1 VFDISFTELMLAGV
15 VALIVIGPEKL
26 PKVARTVGHLLGR
39 AQRYVNDVK
48 GDIQREVEI
57 DELRKMK
64 QEMESAAQS
73 VQNSFTKTESEIR
86 QGLQEPMDDLKSIG
100 DDLKKDS
107 KDRDAE
113 KLTDDTKTAAIDEPT
128 DNTKTDSKDDTKDE
142 FDYDYQPIMKPAADS
157 LNGLGDVP
165 ASGAKV
171 QAAPI
176 VSEDQAVTTDTES
189 NKTSATSAAPLEPKT

>member
-1 VFDISFTELMLAGV
+1 MFDISFTELMLVGV

-73 VQNSFTKTESEIR
+73 VQSSFTKTESEIR
-86 QGLQEPMDDLKSIG
+86 QGLQEPINDMNSIG
-100 DDLKKDS
+100 EGLKKDS
-107 KDRDAE
+107 LADNAE
-113 KLTDDTKTAAIDEPT
+113 SI
-128 DNTKTDSKDDTKDE
+128 KDDSAGEVKNAPKDE
-142 FDYDYQPIMKPAADS
+142 FDYDYQPIMKPAAES
-157 LNGLGDVP
+157 LNGLGTVP

-171 QAAPI
+171 QAVSAASDDQPI
-176 VSEDQAVTTDTES
+176 KTEDASQTA
-189 NKTSATSAAPLEPKT
+189 SATAAAPQEPKT

>member
-1 VFDISFTELMLAGV
+1 VFDISFTELMLVGV

-73 VQNSFTKTESEIR
+73 VQSSFTKTESEIR
-86 QGLQEPMDDLKSIG
+86 QGLQEPINDMNSIG
-100 DDLKKDS
+100 EGLKKDS
-107 KDRDAE
+107 LADNAE
-113 KLTDDTKTAAIDEPT
+113 SI
-128 DNTKTDSKDDTKDE
+128 KDDSAGEVKNDPKDE
-142 FDYDYQPIMKPAADS
+142 FDYDYQPIMKPAAES
-157 LNGLGDVP
+157 LNGLGTVP

-171 QAAPI
+171 QAVSAASDDQPI
-176 VSEDQAVTTDTES
+176 KTEAAS
-189 NKTSATSAAPLEPKT
+189 QTASATAAAPQEPKT

>member
-1 VFDISFTELMLAGV
+1 VFDISFTELMLIGV

-73 VQNSFTKTESEIR
+73 VQSSFTKTESDIR
-86 QGLQEPMDDLKSIG
+86 QGLQEPIDDMRSIG
-100 DDLKKDS
+100 DGLKKDS
-107 KDRDAE
+107 LENNAE
-113 KLTDDTKTAAIDEPT
+113 SLKEDSIGDVK
-128 DNTKTDSKDDTKDE
+128 NDSKPDTKDE

-157 LNGLGDVP
+157 LNGLGSVP
-165 ASGAKV
+165 TSGAKV
-171 QAAPI
+171 QASPAA
-176 VSEDQAVTTDTES
+176 SEDQLLTADTGS
-189 NKTSATSAAPLEPKT
+189 KTTSATSAAPQESRRE

>member
-1 VFDISFTELMLAGV
+1 MFDISFTELMLAGV

-73 VQNSFTKTESEIR
+73 VQSSFTKTESEIR
-86 QGLQEPMDDLKSIG
+86 QGLQEPIDDMKSMG
-100 DDLKKDS
+100 DSLKKDS
-107 KDRDAE
+107 LADSAESLKDGPVGDVKDVPNDDA
-113 KLTDDTKTAAIDEPT
+113 K
-128 DNTKTDSKDDTKDE
+128 NNTKDE
-142 FDYDYQPIMKPAADS
+142 FDYDYQPIMKPAAES
-157 LNGLGDVP
+157 LNGLGSVP

-171 QAAPI
+171 QA
-176 VSEDQAVTTDTES
+176 VSADSKEQPLENES
-189 NKTSATSAAPLEPKT
+189 EFKTASATSAAPQEPKT

>member
-1 VFDISFTELMLAGV
+1 MFDISFTELMLAGV

-73 VQNSFTKTESEIR
+73 VQSSFTKTESDIR
-86 QGLQEPMDDLKSIG
+86 QGLQEPIDDMKAIG
-100 DDLKKDS
+100 DGLKKDGQANS
-107 KDRDAE
+107 ADSLTVGAKDDLE
-113 KLTDDTKTAAIDEPT
+113 QDPKHDTK
-128 DNTKTDSKDDTKDE
+128 NDTKDE
-142 FDYDYQPIMKPAADS
+142 FDYDYQPIMSPAAES
-157 LNGLGDVP
+157 LNGLGSVP
-165 ASGAKV
+165 TSGAKV
-171 QAAPI
+171 IDAPAA
-176 VSEDQAVTTDTES
+176 SEDQPLKTEIDP
-189 NKTSATSAAPLEPKT
+189 KAASATSTAPLEPKT

>member
-1 VFDISFTELMLAGV
+1 MFDISFTELMLVGV

-73 VQNSFTKTESEIR
+73 VQSSFTKTESEIR
-86 QGLQEPMDDLKSIG
+86 QGLQEPINDMNSIG
-100 DDLKKDS
+100 EGLKKDS
-107 KDRDAE
+107 LADNAE
-113 KLTDDTKTAAIDEPT
+113 SI
-128 DNTKTDSKDDTKDE
+128 KDDSAGEVKNAPKDE
-142 FDYDYQPIMKPAADS
+142 FDYDYQPIMKPAAES
-157 LNGLGDVP
+157 LNGLGTVP

-171 QAAPI
+171 QAVSAASDDQPI
-176 VSEDQAVTTDTES
+176 KTEAAS
-189 NKTSATSAAPLEPKT
+189 QTASATAAAPQEPKT

>member
-1 VFDISFTELMLAGV
+1 MFDISFTELMLIGV

-73 VQNSFTKTESEIR
+73 VQSSFTKTESDIR
-86 QGLQEPMDDLKSIG
+86 QGLQEPIDDMRSIG
-100 DDLKKDS
+100 DGLKKDS
-107 KDRDAE
+107 LENNAE
-113 KLTDDTKTAAIDEPT
+113 SLKEDSIGDVK
-128 DNTKTDSKDDTKDE
+128 NDSKPDTKDE

-157 LNGLGDVP
+157 LNGLGSVP
-165 ASGAKV
+165 TSGAKV
-171 QAAPI
+171 QASPAA
-176 VSEDQAVTTDTES
+176 SEDQLLTADTGS
-189 NKTSATSAAPLEPKT
+189 KTTSATSAAPQESRRE

>member
-1 VFDISFTELMLAGV
+1 MFDISFTELMLAGV

-73 VQNSFTKTESEIR
+73 VQSSFTKTESEIR
-86 QGLQEPMDDLKSIG
+86 QGLQEPIDDMNSIG
-100 DDLKKDS
+100 EGLKKDS
-107 KDRDAE
+107 LADSAESLKADAVGE
-113 KLTDDTKTAAIDEPT
+113 VK
-128 DNTKTDSKDDTKDE
+128 NDTKDE
-142 FDYDYQPIMKPAADS
+142 FDYDYQPIMKPAAES
-157 LNGLGDVP
+157 LNGLGTVP

-171 QAAPI
+171 QAVSAA
-176 VSEDQAVTTDTES
+176 SEDRPPKNETES
-189 NKTSATSAAPLEPKT
+189 QTASATSAAPQEPKT

>member
-1 VFDISFTELMLAGV
+1 VFDISFTELMVIGV

-73 VQNSFTKTESEIR
+73 VQSSFTKTESDIR
-86 QGLQEPMDDLKSIG
+86 QGLQEPIDDMKSIG
-100 DDLKKDS
+100 DGLKKDS
-107 KDRDAE
+107 LENNAE
-113 KLTDDTKTAAIDEPT
+113 SLKEDSIGDVK
-128 DNTKTDSKDDTKDE
+128 NDSKPDTKDE

-157 LNGLGDVP
+157 LNGLGSVP
-165 ASGAKV
+165 TSGAKV
-171 QAAPI
+171 QASPAA
-176 VSEDQAVTTDTES
+176 SEDQLLTADTGS
-189 NKTSATSAAPLEPKT
+189 KTTSATSAAPQESRRE

>member
-1 VFDISFTELMLAGV
+1 MFDISFTELMLAGV

-73 VQNSFTKTESEIR
+73 VQSSFTKTESEIR
-86 QGLQEPMDDLKSIG
+86 QGLQEPIDDMNSTG
-100 DDLKKDS
+100 EGLKKDS
-107 KDRDAE
+107 LA
-113 KLTDDTKTAAIDEPT
+113 
-128 DNTKTDSKDDTKDE
+128 DSAGSLKDDSVGEVKNDPKDE
-142 FDYDYQPIMKPAADS
+142 FDYDYQPIMKPAAES
-157 LNGLGDVP
+157 LNGLGTVP

-171 QAAPI
+171 QAVSAA
-176 VSEDQAVTTDTES
+176 SEDQPPKNETES
-189 NKTSATSAAPLEPKT
+189 QTASATSAAPQEPKT

>member
-1 VFDISFTELMLAGV
+1 MFDISFTELMLAGV

-73 VQNSFTKTESEIR
+73 VQSSFTKTESEIR
-86 QGLQEPMDDLKSIG
+86 QGLQEPIDDMNSIG
-100 DDLKKDS
+100 EGLKKDS
-107 KDRDAE
+107 LADSAESLKADAVGE
-113 KLTDDTKTAAIDEPT
+113 VK
-128 DNTKTDSKDDTKDE
+128 NDTKDE
-142 FDYDYQPIMKPAADS
+142 FDYDYQPIMKPAAES
-157 LNGLGDVP
+157 LNGLGTVP

-171 QAAPI
+171 QAVSAA
-176 VSEDQAVTTDTES
+176 SEDQPPKNETES
-189 NKTSATSAAPLEPKT
+189 QTASATSAAPQEPKT

>member
-1 VFDISFTELMLAGV
+1 VFDISFTELMLVGV

-73 VQNSFTKTESEIR
+73 VQSSFTKTESEIR
-86 QGLQEPMDDLKSIG
+86 QGLQEPIDDVNSIG
-100 DDLKKDS
+100 EGLKKDS
-107 KDRDAE
+107 LA
-113 KLTDDTKTAAIDEPT
+113 
-128 DNTKTDSKDDTKDE
+128 DSAGSLKDDSVGEVKNDPKDE
-142 FDYDYQPIMKPAADS
+142 FDYDYQPIMKPAAES
-157 LNGLGDVP
+157 LNGLGAVP

-171 QAAPI
+171 QAVSAASDDQPI
-176 VSEDQAVTTDTES
+176 KTEAAS
-189 NKTSATSAAPLEPKT
+189 QTASATATAPQEPKT

>member
-1 VFDISFTELMLAGV
+1 VFDISFTELMLVGV

-73 VQNSFTKTESEIR
+73 VQSSFTKTESDIR
-86 QGLQEPMDDLKSIG
+86 QGLQEPIDDMKSIG
-100 DDLKKDS
+100 DGLKKDS
-107 KDRDAE
+107 LENNAE
-113 KLTDDTKTAAIDEPT
+113 SLKE
-128 DNTKTDSKDDTKDE
+128 DSTGDVKNDPKHDTKDE

-157 LNGLGDVP
+157 LNGLGSVP
-165 ASGAKV
+165 TSGAKV
-171 QAAPI
+171 QASPTA
-176 VSEDQAVTTDTES
+176 SEDQPLTADTGS
-189 NKTSATSAAPLEPKT
+189 KTTSATSAAPQESRRE

>member
-1 VFDISFTELMLAGV
+1 MFDISFTELMLAGV

-73 VQNSFTKTESEIR
+73 VQSSFTKTESEIR
-86 QGLQEPMDDLKSIG
+86 QGLQEPIDDMNSTG
-100 DDLKKDS
+100 EGLKKDS
-107 KDRDAE
+107 LADSAESLKADAVGE
-113 KLTDDTKTAAIDEPT
+113 VK
-128 DNTKTDSKDDTKDE
+128 NDTKDE
-142 FDYDYQPIMKPAADS
+142 FDYDYQPIMKPAAES
-157 LNGLGDVP
+157 LNGLGTVP

-171 QAAPI
+171 QAVSAA
-176 VSEDQAVTTDTES
+176 SEDQPPKNETES
-189 NKTSATSAAPLEPKT
+189 QTASATSAAPQEPKT

>member
-1 VFDISFTELMLAGV
+1 VFDISFTELMLIGV

-73 VQNSFTKTESEIR
+73 VQSSFTKTESDIR
-86 QGLQEPMDDLKSIG
+86 QGLQEPIDDMKSIG
-100 DDLKKDS
+100 DGLKKDS
-107 KDRDAE
+107 LENNAE
-113 KLTDDTKTAAIDEPT
+113 SLKEDSIGDVK
-128 DNTKTDSKDDTKDE
+128 NDSKPDTKDE

-157 LNGLGDVP
+157 LNGLGSVP
-165 ASGAKV
+165 TSGAKV
-171 QAAPI
+171 QASPAA
-176 VSEDQAVTTDTES
+176 SEDQLLTADTGS
-189 NKTSATSAAPLEPKT
+189 KTTSATSAAPQESRRE

>member
-1 VFDISFTELMLAGV
+1 MFDISFTELMLVGV

-73 VQNSFTKTESEIR
+73 VQSSFTKTESDIR
-86 QGLQEPMDDLKSIG
+86 QGLQEPIDDMKSIG
-100 DDLKKDS
+100 DGLKKDS
-107 KDRDAE
+107 LENSAE
-113 KLTDDTKTAAIDEPT
+113 SL
-128 DNTKTDSKDDTKDE
+128 KDDSLGDVKNVTKDE
-142 FDYDYQPIMKPAADS
+142 FDYDYQPIMKPAAES
-157 LNGLGDVP
+157 LNGLGNVP
-165 ASGAKV
+165 ASGAEVKAV
-171 QAAPI
+171 SVP
-176 VSEDQAVTTDTES
+176 SEDQPLKTEAAS
-189 NKTSATSAAPLEPKT
+189 PTASAPSAAPQESKT

>member
-1 VFDISFTELMLAGV
+1 MTELMLIGV

-73 VQNSFTKTESEIR
+73 VKNSFTKTETDIR

-107 KDRDAE
+107 EDSGAE
-113 KLTDDTKTAAIDEPT
+113 KLIDDTKTD
-128 DNTKTDSKDDTKDE
+128 TKADSNADTKADSNDDTKDQ

-171 QAAPI
+171 QAPA
-176 VSEDQAVTTDTES
+176 VSEDQALTTETES

>member
-1 VFDISFTELMLAGV
+1 MFDISFTELMLAGV

-73 VQNSFTKTESEIR
+73 VQSSFTKTESEIR
-86 QGLQEPMDDLKSIG
+86 QGLQEPIDDMNSIG
-100 DDLKKDS
+100 EGLKKDS
-107 KDRDAE
+107 LADSAESLKADAVGE
-113 KLTDDTKTAAIDEPT
+113 VK
-128 DNTKTDSKDDTKDE
+128 NGTKDE
-142 FDYDYQPIMKPAADS
+142 FDYDYQPIMKPAAES
-157 LNGLGDVP
+157 LNGLGTVP

-171 QAAPI
+171 QVVSAA
-176 VSEDQAVTTDTES
+176 SEDQPPKNETES
-189 NKTSATSAAPLEPKT
+189 QTASATSAAPQEPKT

>member
-1 VFDISFTELMLAGV
+1 MFDISFTELMLAGV

-73 VQNSFTKTESEIR
+73 VQSSFTKTESEIR
-86 QGLQEPMDDLKSIG
+86 QGLQEPIDDMNSIG
-100 DDLKKDS
+100 EGLKKDS
-107 KDRDAE
+107 LADSAESLKADAVGE
-113 KLTDDTKTAAIDEPT
+113 VK
-128 DNTKTDSKDDTKDE
+128 NGTKDE
-142 FDYDYQPIMKPAADS
+142 FDYDYQPIMKPAAES
-157 LNGLGDVP
+157 LNGLGTVP

-171 QAAPI
+171 QAVSAA
-176 VSEDQAVTTDTES
+176 SEDQPPKNETES
-189 NKTSATSAAPLEPKT
+189 QTASATSAAPQEPKT

>member
-1 VFDISFTELMLAGV
+1 MTELMLIGV

-73 VQNSFTKTESEIR
+73 VKNSFTKTETDIR

-107 KDRDAE
+107 EDSGAE
-113 KLTDDTKTAAIDEPT
+113 KLIDDTKTD
-128 DNTKTDSKDDTKDE
+128 TKADSNADTKADSKDDTKDE

-171 QAAPI
+171 QAPA
-176 VSEDQAVTTDTES
+176 VSEDQALTTETES

>member
-1 VFDISFTELMLAGV
+1 MFDISFTELMLAGV

-73 VQNSFTKTESEIR
+73 VQQSFSKTESEIR

-107 KDRDAE
+107 EDSGAE
-113 KLTDDTKTAAIDEPT
+113 KLIDDTKTD
-128 DNTKTDSKDDTKDE
+128 TKADSKDDTKDE

-171 QAAPI
+171 QAPA
-176 VSEDQAVTTDTES
+176 VSEDQVPTTETES

>member
-1 VFDISFTELMLAGV
+1 MFDISFTELMLVGV

-73 VQNSFTKTESEIR
+73 VQSSFTKTESDIR
-86 QGLQEPMDDLKSIG
+86 QGLQEPIDDMKSIG
-100 DDLKKDS
+100 DGLKKDS
-107 KDRDAE
+107 LENSAE
-113 KLTDDTKTAAIDEPT
+113 SL
-128 DNTKTDSKDDTKDE
+128 KDDSVGDAKNVTKDE
-142 FDYDYQPIMKPAADS
+142 FDYDYQPIMKPAAES
-157 LNGLGDVP
+157 LNGLGNVP
-165 ASGAKV
+165 ASGAEVKAV
-171 QAAPI
+171 SVP
-176 VSEDQAVTTDTES
+176 SEDQPLKTEAAS
-189 NKTSATSAAPLEPKT
+189 PTASAPSAAPQESKT

>member
-1 VFDISFTELMLAGV
+1 MFDISFTELMLVGV

-73 VQNSFTKTESEIR
+73 VQSSFTKTESEIR
-86 QGLQEPMDDLKSIG
+86 QGLQEPIDDVNSMG
-100 DDLKKDS
+100 EGLKKDS
-107 KDRDAE
+107 LA
-113 KLTDDTKTAAIDEPT
+113 
-128 DNTKTDSKDDTKDE
+128 DSAGSLKDDSVGEVKNDPKDE
-142 FDYDYQPIMKPAADS
+142 FDYDYQPIMKPAAES
-157 LNGLGDVP
+157 LNGLGAVP

-171 QAAPI
+171 QAVSAASDDQPI
-176 VSEDQAVTTDTES
+176 KTEAAS
-189 NKTSATSAAPLEPKT
+189 QTASATAAAPQEPKT

>member
-1 VFDISFTELMLAGV
+1 MFDISFTELMLVGV

-73 VQNSFTKTESEIR
+73 VQSSFTKTESDIR
-86 QGLQEPMDDLKSIG
+86 QGLQEPIDDMKSIG
-100 DDLKKDS
+100 DGLKKESLENSAESLIEDS
-107 KDRDAE
+107 VGDA
-113 KLTDDTKTAAIDEPT
+113 K
-128 DNTKTDSKDDTKDE
+128 NVTKDE
-142 FDYDYQPIMKPAADS
+142 FDYDYQPIMKPAAES
-157 LNGLGDVP
+157 LNGLGNVP
-165 ASGAKV
+165 ASGAEVKAV
-171 QAAPI
+171 SVP
-176 VSEDQAVTTDTES
+176 SEDQPLKTEAAS
-189 NKTSATSAAPLEPKT
+189 PTASAPSAAPQESKT

>member
-1 VFDISFTELMLAGV
+1 MFDISFTELMLVGV

-73 VQNSFTKTESEIR
+73 VQSSFTKTESEIR
-86 QGLQEPMDDLKSIG
+86 QGLQEPIDDVNSIG
-100 DDLKKDS
+100 EGLKKDS
-107 KDRDAE
+107 LA
-113 KLTDDTKTAAIDEPT
+113 
-128 DNTKTDSKDDTKDE
+128 DSAGSLKDDSVGEVKNDPKDE
-142 FDYDYQPIMKPAADS
+142 FDYDYQPIMKPAAES
-157 LNGLGDVP
+157 LNGLGAVP

-171 QAAPI
+171 QAVSAASDDQPI
-176 VSEDQAVTTDTES
+176 KTEAAS
-189 NKTSATSAAPLEPKT
+189 QTASATAAAPQEPKT

>member
-1 VFDISFTELMLAGV
+1 MFDISFTELMLVGV

-73 VQNSFTKTESEIR
+73 VQSSFTKTESDIR
-86 QGLQEPMDDLKSIG
+86 QGLQEPIDDMKSIG
-100 DDLKKDS
+100 DGLKKDS
-107 KDRDAE
+107 LENSAE
-113 KLTDDTKTAAIDEPT
+113 SLKE
-128 DNTKTDSKDDTKDE
+128 DSIGDVKNDPKPDTKDE
-142 FDYDYQPIMKPAADS
+142 FDYDYQPIMKPAAES
-157 LNGLGDVP
+157 LNGLGNVP
-165 ASGAKV
+165 ASGAEVKAV
-171 QAAPI
+171 SVP
-176 VSEDQAVTTDTES
+176 SEDQPLKTEAAS
-189 NKTSATSAAPLEPKT
+189 PTASAPSAAPQESKT

>member
-1 VFDISFTELMLAGV
+1 MFDISFTELMLVGV

-73 VQNSFTKTESEIR
+73 VQSSFTKTESEIR
-86 QGLQEPMDDLKSIG
+86 QGLQEPINDMNSIG
-100 DDLKKDS
+100 EGLKKDS
-107 KDRDAE
+107 LADNAE
-113 KLTDDTKTAAIDEPT
+113 SI
-128 DNTKTDSKDDTKDE
+128 KDDSAGEVKNDPKDE
-142 FDYDYQPIMKPAADS
+142 FDYDYQPIMKPAAES
-157 LNGLGDVP
+157 LNGLGTVP

-171 QAAPI
+171 QAVSAASDDQPI
-176 VSEDQAVTTDTES
+176 KTEAAS
-189 NKTSATSAAPLEPKT
+189 QTASATAAAPQEPKT

>member
-1 VFDISFTELMLAGV
+1 MFDISFTELMLVGV

-73 VQNSFTKTESEIR
+73 VQSSFTKTESDIR
-86 QGLQEPMDDLKSIG
+86 QGLQEPIDDMKSIG
-100 DDLKKDS
+100 DGLKKDS
-107 KDRDAE
+107 LENSAESFKEDSSGDVKKDPKQDA
-113 KLTDDTKTAAIDEPT
+113 
-128 DNTKTDSKDDTKDE
+128 KDE

-157 LNGLGDVP
+157 LNGLGSVP
-165 ASGAKV
+165 ASSAKV
-171 QAAPI
+171 QVTPGA
-176 VSEDQAVTTDTES
+176 SEDQPLSTDTGS
-189 NKTSATSAAPLEPKT
+189 KATSVTSAAPQEPKT